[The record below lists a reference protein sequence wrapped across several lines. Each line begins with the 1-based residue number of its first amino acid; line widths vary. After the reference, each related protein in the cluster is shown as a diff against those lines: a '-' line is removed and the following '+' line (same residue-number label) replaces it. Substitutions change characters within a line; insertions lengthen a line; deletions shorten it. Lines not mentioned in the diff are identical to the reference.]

1 MNLIPRID
9 GTKLIIFNADNGSIE
24 ATAELPG
31 NSTYSGP
38 IVTGDSAT
46 ITIHP
51 KNGGRD
57 KIRVYN
63 AKTATFEREINL

>member
-38 IVTGDSAT
+38 IVTGDTAT
-46 ITIHP
+46 VTIHP
-51 KNGGRD
+51 KNGGKD
-57 KIRVYN
+57 KIRVYD
-63 AKTATFEREINL
+63 AKKATLKREINL

>member
-1 MNLIPRID
+1 MNLIPRIE
-9 GTKLIIFNADNGSIE
+9 GNKLIIFNADNGSIE

-38 IVTGDSAT
+38 VVSGDSVT
-46 ITIHP
+46 VSIHP

-57 KIRVYN
+57 KIRVYD
-63 AKTATFEREINL
+63 AKKATLNREISL

>member
-1 MNLIPRID
+1 MNLIPRIE
-9 GTKLIIFNADNGSIE
+9 GTKLIIYNADNGSIE

-38 IVTGDSAT
+38 IVTGNSAT
-46 ITIHP
+46 VTIHP

-57 KIRVYN
+57 RIRVYD
-63 AKTATFEREINL
+63 AKKATFQREINL

>member
-1 MNLIPRID
+1 MNLIPRIE

-38 IVTGDSAT
+38 VVTGDSAT

-51 KNGGRD
+51 KNGGKD
-57 KIRVYN
+57 KIRVYDV
-63 AKTATFEREINL
+63 KKATLKREINF